1 MTQLGPEAFN
11 SKNEATVKKKKKK
24 SSLLMHKNYKTDR

>member
-11 SKNEATVKKKKKK
+11 GKNEATVKKKKKK
-24 SSLLMHKNYKTDR
+24 KVIIIDAQKL